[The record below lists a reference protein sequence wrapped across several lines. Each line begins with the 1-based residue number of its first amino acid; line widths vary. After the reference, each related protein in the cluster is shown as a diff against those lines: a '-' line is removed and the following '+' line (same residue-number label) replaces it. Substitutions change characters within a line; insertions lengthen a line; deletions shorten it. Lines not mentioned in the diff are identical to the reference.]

1 MDTIDTKL
9 KPLSI
14 HSATGNTNP
23 EQMLLPVSRAQNL
36 KAGNVSD
43 NHVSAMLSAMFCFPS
58 LSLNGKSPENGS
70 DKIGNR
76 FTPSFTFKKRRRYRY
91 YVSQLSIKNPATK
104 TQWPDSFA
112 GARDENRVTEKLLS
126 FLKSDAAVFVF
137 HSRLPIQQ
145 NAPTREKKCDFS
157 GLKIADSLLAGNS
170 GGEMLA
176 QDWYSAD
183 SLGCREIPQSF
194 SANPRWK

>member
-1 MDTIDTKL
+1 
-9 KPLSI
+9 
-14 HSATGNTNP
+14 
-23 EQMLLPVSRAQNL
+23 VSRAQNL

-104 TQWPDSFA
+104 LNGPIRLP
-112 GARDENRVTEKLLS
+112 AREIENRVTEKLLS

-137 HSRLPIQQ
+137 HSRLPIP
-145 NAPTREKKCDFS
+145 AEC
-157 GLKIADSLLAGNS
+157 A
-170 GGEMLA
+170 
-176 QDWYSAD
+176 Y
-183 SLGCREIPQSF
+183 
-194 SANPRWK
+194 